1 MTIAVWFVLMITGTV
16 TGNLLMKIGANATP
30 SPLLLNLVSW
40 KTVAGIAAFGLAGVI
55 YAWVL
60 KYLPLNV
67 ANSLAAAQFVSV
79 IITSAVVLSEPI
91 PAPRWI
97 GIGLIVAGILVVGLT
112 VNPGPTTPGNGTFLN
127 GGAESAPSISRS
139 PK

>member
-30 SPLLLNLVSW
+30 SPILLHLLSW
-40 KTVAGIAAFGLAGVI
+40 KTFAGIAAFGLAGFI
-55 YAWVL
+55 YAWIL

-79 IITSAVVLSEPI
+79 ILVSAIVLAEPI

-97 GIGLIVAGILVVGLT
+97 GIGLIVAGILVVSLT
-112 VNPGPTTPGNGTFLN
+112 INPGNR
-127 GGAESAPSISRS
+127 GAESASSASHLPE
-139 PK
+139 

>member
-1 MTIAVWFVLMITGTV
+1 MLVAGLLTLMVGSTV
-16 TGNLLMKIGANATP
+16 VANLFLKIGANATP
-30 SPLLLNLVSW
+30 SPLLLNLVNW
-40 KTVAGIAAFGLAGVI
+40 KTVAGIAAFGLAGII
-55 YAWVL
+55 YAWIL

-79 IITSAVVLSEPI
+79 ILASAIVLSEPI

-112 VNPGPTTPGNGTFLN
+112 VNPGPTTPGNGTSLN
-127 GGAESAPSISRS
+127 GGAESAPSISHS